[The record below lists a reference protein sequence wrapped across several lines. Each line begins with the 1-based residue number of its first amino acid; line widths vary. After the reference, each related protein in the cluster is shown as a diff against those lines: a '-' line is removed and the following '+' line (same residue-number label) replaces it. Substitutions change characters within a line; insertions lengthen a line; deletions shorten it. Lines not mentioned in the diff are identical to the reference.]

1 MNTLILYPENDRY
14 VLKRIYKI
22 FHSKNLTADA
32 LKINTSWTLDQLNV
46 LYQTV
51 EMYSH
56 ICIILSPNNLNELW
70 FSGLHGFVVGAKK
83 GAFLYFT
90 EYDNSINHLL
100 SNVNFGLEYSE
111 VELYAENES
120 FRWERVQK
128 KEAARENLINLG
140 FALSEDAMGETVIAG
155 QLEIVENY
163 IAAGF
168 SSSARDSR
176 GVPMLCLAIRNS
188 HMNVIKSLINSGAD
202 INAISED
209 RHNSPVMDA
218 ASSGNYESVKLL
230 VTEGAELEYKS
241 KNGQTALI
249 LSVGHGDVEI
259 SNYLLS
265 AGADYMTKDSL
276 GMSAKSYASMF
287 KYDAILQHMK

>member
-32 LKINTSWTLDQLNV
+32 LKINSSWTLDQLNI
-46 LYQTV
+46 LYQTM
-51 EMYSH
+51 EMYTH
-56 ICIILSPNNLNELW
+56 ICLILSPDNIKELW
-70 FSGLHGFVVGAKK
+70 FSCLHGFILGSKK
-83 GAFLYFT
+83 GAFFYFT
-90 EYDNSINHLL
+90 EYNDSINSIM
-100 SNVNFGLEYSE
+100 SSFNFGLEYSE

-120 FRWERVQK
+120 LRWERVQK
-128 KEAARENLINLG
+128 KERARESLIDLG
-140 FALSEDAMGETVIAG
+140 FALSEDAMGETVVAG
-155 QLEIVENY
+155 RLDIVENY

-168 SSSARDSR
+168 SSSSRDSK
-176 GVPMLCLAIRNS
+176 GVPMLCLAIRNK
-188 HMNVIKSLINSGAD
+188 HMDIIQSLIDSGAD

-218 ASSGNYESVKLL
+218 ASSGNYDAVKLL

-249 LSVGHGDVEI
+249 LSVGHGDIEI

-265 AGADYMTKDSL
+265 AGADYMEKDSL

-287 KYDAILQHMK
+287 KYEAILQHMK